1 MPWHWYKPN
10 QGRRVRLAAA
20 VAVALVSALAAVETY
35 VGLADPKRFPLELR
49 LAAPVVVLVA
59 AAAAGLYVLNRPR
72 VADFLIETESEL
84 ARVSWPTREQVLG
97 STWAVL
103 VLLVIMGIYLLLVDK
118 GVDYLLREV
127 LGVYGRGAGG

>member
-1 MPWHWYKPN
+1 
-10 QGRRVRLAAA
+10 VRLAAA

-59 AAAAGLYVLNRPR
+59 AAAVGLYVLNRPR

-103 VLLVIMGIYLLLVDK
+103 VLVLILGIYLLLVDK